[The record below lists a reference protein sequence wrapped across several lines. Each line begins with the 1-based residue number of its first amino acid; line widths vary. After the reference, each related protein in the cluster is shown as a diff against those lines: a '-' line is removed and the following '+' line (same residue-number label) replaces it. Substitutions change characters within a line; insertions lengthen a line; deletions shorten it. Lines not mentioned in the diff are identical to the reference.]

1 MHIYKTERELAEAYA
16 DYFIE
21 LAGQSISDRGV
32 FNVVLAGGGSPKELY
47 TILASEY
54 RDKVNWNEIFFFF
67 GDERYVPATDD
78 QSNALMA
85 KTVLFTPLQISSAN
99 IFSIDTTL
107 TPETSAARY
116 QSQIVEHF
124 GGDPICFDLIIL
136 GLGDDAH
143 TASLFP
149 HTSVLGEAVPGIN
162 AVYVQ
167 ELNACRITMN
177 APLIN
182 QARNIG
188 FLVFGKNKAQAVQQ
202 VVEGVH
208 DTDTFPAQ
216 LISPLNGDLTWFLDR
231 EAASKLERPLM
242 AHK

>member
-1 MHIYKTERELAEAYA
+1 
-16 DYFIE
+16 
-21 LAGQSISDRGV
+21 
-32 FNVVLAGGGSPKELY
+32 
-47 TILASEY
+47 
-54 RDKVNWNEIFFFF
+54 
-67 GDERYVPATDD
+67 
-78 QSNALMA
+78 
-85 KTVLFTPLQISSAN
+85 
-99 IFSIDTTL
+99 
-107 TPETSAARY
+107 
-116 QSQIVEHF
+116 VEHF